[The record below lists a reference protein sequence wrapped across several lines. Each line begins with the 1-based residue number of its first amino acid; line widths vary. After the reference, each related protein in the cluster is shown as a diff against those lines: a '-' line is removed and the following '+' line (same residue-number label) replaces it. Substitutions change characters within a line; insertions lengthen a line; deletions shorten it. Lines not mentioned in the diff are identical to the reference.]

1 MNCYSFIYLWEKCQS
16 NTHSSFFL
24 FIDLMTKKID
34 DMQQRATRW
43 IQTARTASVVHAV
56 QTELTNQQIIND
68 NNDLKN

>member
-1 MNCYSFIYLWEKCQS
+1 
-16 NTHSSFFL
+16 
-24 FIDLMTKKID
+24 
-34 DMQQRATRW
+34 MQQRATRW